1 VLKYNVHFRDLLNEL
16 NFTRSNGNGDSIVMT
31 LVKEDNLVDDYSAG
45 DNVLCDIIK
54 LRLSNPC

>member
-1 VLKYNVHFRDLLNEL
+1 MHFRDLLNNL
-16 NFTRSNGNGDSIVMT
+16 NFTRSNGSGDSIVMT

-45 DNVLCDIIK
+45 DNVLCDTIE